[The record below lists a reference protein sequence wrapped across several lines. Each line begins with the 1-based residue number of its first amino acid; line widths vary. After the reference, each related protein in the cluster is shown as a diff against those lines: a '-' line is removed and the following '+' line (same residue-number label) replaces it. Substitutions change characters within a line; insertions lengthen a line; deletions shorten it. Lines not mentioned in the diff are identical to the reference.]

1 MNQPAS
7 PASQGR
13 AGSVT
18 HPPATGGSVLGRVT
32 LRTRRRRLFAQPRLL
47 PAIIFV
53 AVLMIGIRI
62 GDIWTA
68 ASDGVALVSVR
79 AVQAQAPAE
88 PTPLAVPLDE
98 TEAEPEGQT
107 DSAVDA
113 TDAQDTA
120 AGDGGEMV
128 AEVTQAG
135 TAFDPATLSETEL
148 VMLQSLAERRSEL
161 EARERALDQREAL
174 ITVAERRLDEKLEEL
189 RLLRGQIE
197 EMLAIAD
204 EEDEEHILSLVRI
217 YESMRPSDAA
227 AIFDGLDLEVVLAV
241 LQRMR
246 EQKSAPILASMNPER
261 ARVVTTELAL
271 RRQLPALPDE

>member
-1 MNQPAS
+1 MNQPTS
-7 PASQGR
+7 PASQGS
-13 AGSVT
+13 AGSAT
-18 HPPATGGSVLGRVT
+18 HPPAAGGSVLGRVT

-68 ASDGVALVSVR
+68 ASDGAALVSVR

-107 DSAVDA
+107 DSAADA

-128 AEVTQAG
+128 AEVAQAG

-271 RRQLPALPDE
+271 RRQLPTLPNE

>member
-1 MNQPAS
+1 MSQPVS
-7 PASQGR
+7 PLSRGNAEST
-13 AGSVT
+13 A
-18 HPPATGGSVLGRVT
+18 PPAPI
-32 LRTRRRRLFAQPRLL
+32 RTRRRRLLAQPRLL

-68 ASDGVALVSVR
+68 ESDGRTLVSVR
-79 AVQAQAPAE
+79 TVQAQAPAE
-88 PTPLAVPLDE
+88 PTPLTVPLDDI
-98 TEAEPEGQT
+98 EAEPAEETVGVGDQT
-107 DSAVDA
+107 GAEDAVADDGSELVAEAVDSA
-113 TDAQDTA
+113 TP
-120 AGDGGEMV
+120 
-128 AEVTQAG
+128 
-135 TAFDPATLSETEL
+135 FDPATLSETEL
-148 VMLQSLAERRSEL
+148 AMLQSLAERRSEL
-161 EARERALDQREAL
+161 EARERVLDQREAL
-174 ITVAERRLDEKLEEL
+174 ITIAEQRLDEKLEEL
-189 RLLRGQIE
+189 RILRGQIE
-197 EMLAIAD
+197 EMLAVAD